1 MMKLNYLMDQILY
14 QIFKIILSISSKKHE
29 ALTDNSISLVTVKRI
44 ENRIGFK
51 VNTGYYLEILT
62 PESIKLY
69 ISTET
74 KITKDKNTEITEVV
88 HCNVLDN
95 NYQQDSRVLY
105 TFVRNKSF
113 GQILEISP
121 NKFIF

>member
-1 MMKLNYLMDQILY
+1 MIKLNYLMDQILY

-51 VNTGYYLEILT
+51 VNTGYCLEILT